1 MVFGLEALAVARG
14 FSYSRAPDLAGAGLM
29 AGLVIANW
37 KMHGSLALIEEFS
50 QQWRGLP
57 QLSEVDAVLCPP
69 TPYLGAVGEAFEGL
83 LLLGAQ
89 NCAEQVEGAF
99 TGEVASQM
107 LAEMGCQY
115 VIIGHSERR
124 SLHRESDAQVAIKA
138 RTANAAGLHPVV
150 CVGEALEQREAG
162 RQDEVV
168 SEQLLGS
175 LAQVPCDNLV
185 VAYEPI
191 WAIGTGR
198 TASPVQADDMHGV
211 IRQRLQEHYG
221 AAGSE
226 IPIIYGGS
234 VKPENAGVL
243 FGCDNID
250 GALVGGASLEA
261 KSFWQIASAASA
273 GRA

>member
-1 MVFGLEALAVARG
+1 
-14 FSYSRAPDLAGAGLM
+14 M

-37 KMHGSLALIEEFS
+37 KMHGSLALIEAFS

-57 QLSEVDAVLCPP
+57 RLSGVDAVLCPP
-69 TPYLGAVGEAFEGL
+69 APYLGAVSEACEG

-124 SLHRESDAQVAIKA
+124 SLYLESDAQFAIKA
-138 RTANAAGLHPVV
+138 RSATAAGLHPVV
-150 CVGEALEQREAG
+150 CVGEALGQREAG
-162 RQDEVV
+162 QQDKVV
-168 SEQLLGS
+168 SEQLLSS

-198 TASPVQADDMHGV
+198 TASPAQADAMHEV
-211 IRQRLQEHYG
+211 IRLRLQEHYG
-221 AAGSE
+221 AAGSG

-243 FGCDNID
+243 FECDNID

>member
-1 MVFGLEALAVARG
+1 
-14 FSYSRAPDLAGAGLM
+14 M

-37 KMHGSLALIEEFS
+37 KMHGSLALIAEFS

-57 QLSEVDAVLCPP
+57 QLSKVDVVLCPP
-69 TPYLGAVGEAFEGL
+69 APYLGAVSEAFEG

-107 LAEMGCQY
+107 LAELGCHY
-115 VIIGHSERR
+115 IIIGHSERR
-124 SLHRESDAQVAIKA
+124 SLHGETDAQVAIKA
-138 RTANAAGLHPVV
+138 RLAAAEGLHPVV

-162 RQDEVV
+162 EQDEVV

-175 LAQVPCDNLV
+175 LAHVPCDRLV

-191 WAIGTGR
+191 WAIGTGH
-198 TASPVQADDMHGV
+198 TATPGQAEAMHGL
-211 IRQRLQEHYG
+211 IRRRLQEHYG
-221 AAGSE
+221 AAGAG

-250 GALVGGASLEA
+250 GALVGGASLDA